1 MNQGSFHDGLYNA
14 FLSDQVKR
22 KGERIVV
29 TTSIVSF
36 IIHVLLIVL
45 VDLDIIQIAG
55 NPYLLADPIAAI
67 YTPFSFILI
76 YEVYL
81 LVYHIP
87 KSTSNYIGK
96 QYEIITLIVIRAL
109 FKDLS
114 QLHLNAEWF
123 KDSADLQFTYDL
135 ITTIILFFLIFI
147 FHRLNDRPVT
157 AKDPDEITAGVMQFI
172 KRKELMAIVLVPVF
186 LLMALYSLGT
196 WTVDMFISWRDASPP
211 TIDLNNIFFHEFF
224 TILILADVL
233 LLLFSLFHTDRFS
246 NVIRNSGFI
255 VSTILLR
262 LSFSSEGIMRNL
274 LIITAVL
281 FGVLML
287 LIFNQYKKLKSY

>member
-1 MNQGSFHDGLYNA
+1 MNQSSLQAGLFNA
-14 FLSDQVKR
+14 FLSDQIKR

-29 TTSIVSF
+29 TTSIISF

-45 VDLDIIQIAG
+45 VDLEIIRIAG

-114 QLHLNAEWF
+114 QLHFNADWF
-123 KDSADLQFTYDL
+123 KDRADLQFTYDL
-135 ITTIILFFLIFI
+135 ITTLILFFLIFI
-147 FHRLNDRPVT
+147 FHRLNDRPVQEE
-157 AKDPDEITAGVMQFI
+157 DPEEISGKVKQLI
-172 KRKELMAIVLVPVF
+172 KRKELMAIVLVPIF
-186 LLMALYSLGT
+186 LFMALYSLGS
-196 WTVDMFISWRDASPP
+196 WTLDMFISWRDGTPP
-211 TIDLNNIFFHEFF
+211 TIDLNNIFFDEFF

-246 NVIRNSGFI
+246 SVIRNSGFI

-274 LIITAVL
+274 LIVTAVL